1 MVAGAARVTDG
12 LDRKVVALNELV
24 QAGNAL
30 EALPRKERTVAFL
43 QGEYLDALLGVIS
56 ANVSLRDACKVVDI
70 AYSSVQKALTED
82 PALRPRYEAARTR
95 QAEAIMDE
103 IAELEHKLEFE
114 NLDPKAAQVLIG
126 SKQWRAERMNP
137 KRYGPRSFQH
147 IETVDQTALHLEAV
161 RQLARER
168 REALA
173 HQQAPGQQLPPPV
186 YVDAEVLPASDE
198 GVDR

>member
-1 MVAGAARVTDG
+1 MI
-12 LDRKVVALNELV
+12 DRKVAALNELV
-24 QAGNAL
+24 RAGNAL
-30 EALPRKERTVAFL
+30 ELLPRKDRTAALL

-56 ANVSLRDACKVVDI
+56 ANVSLRDACKVVDV
-70 AYSSVQKALTED
+70 AYASVQKALTED
-82 PALRPRYEAARTR
+82 PELRPKYEAARSR

-103 IAELEHKLEFE
+103 IAELEDKVEFE
-114 NLDPKAAQVLIG
+114 GLDPKAAQVLIG

-168 REALA
+168 RESLQDARQGTIPVEAL
-173 HQQAPGQQLPPPV
+173 GQDGPV
-186 YVDAEVLPASDE
+186 EAELLPASE
-198 GVDR
+198 EPR